1 MHNKHLHLFFV
12 THSLIQVELSSSK
25 RAGDAVKSALTGL
38 SCNGSSGG
46 CIVCA
51 MDALIID
58 NIYKSFDGKD
68 AVKGVSF
75 SIREGEIFGLLGPNG
90 AGKSTT
96 INMVAGVARLGSGRI
111 TAFGHD
117 NQSDYRHTRRLL
129 GVVHQEIVIDNFF
142 TIDQALKLHAGYYGV
157 KDDPAWRELLIDR
170 LGLGPH
176 LNKVMLKLSG
186 GMKRRFMIAKAL
198 IHKPRLLILDEPTA
212 GVDVELRHGLWEFV
226 REINRQGT
234 TILLTTHY
242 LEEAEEMCDRIA
254 IMNHGELIALEET
267 HELVRRLANRQLK
280 LWLDEPLSEIPGGL
294 DGFSPKLKESGRL
307 LQLCLPSQTDGGSV
321 LKQIAGLGL
330 AIRDFET
337 DQSGLEE
344 VFIQLTGLKDKV

>member
-1 MHNKHLHLFFV
+1 M
-12 THSLIQVELSSSK
+12 QVKCGQMYS
-25 RAGDAVKSALTGL
+25 R
-38 SCNGSSGG
+38 
-46 CIVCA
+46 A
-51 MDALIID
+51 MDAL
-58 NIYKSFDGKD
+58 NIENIFKSFDGKP
-68 AVKGVSF
+68 AVNGVSF

-96 INMVAGVARLGSGRI
+96 INMVAGVTRLEAGQIR
-111 TAFGHD
+111 AFGYD
-117 NQSDYRHTRRLL
+117 NQREYLHTRRML

-157 KDDPAWRELLIDR
+157 KDDPSWRKLLIDR
-170 LGLGPH
+170 LGLQPH

-198 IHKPRLLILDEPTA
+198 IHKPKLLILDEPTA

-226 REINRQGT
+226 REINAQGT

-254 IMNHGELIALEET
+254 IMNHGEVIALEET
-267 HELVRRLANRQLK
+267 HELVRRLSNRQLR
-280 LWLDEPLSEIPGGL
+280 LWLEHPLQEVPVGL
-294 DGFSPKLKESGRL
+294 EDYKPQLRESGRV
-307 LQLCLPSQTDGGSV
+307 LQLCLPSHENGGLV
-321 LKQIAGLGL
+321 LKKLVDLGL
-330 AIRDFET
+330 AIKDFET

-344 VFIQLTGLKDKV
+344 VFIQLTGLKDREYGS